1 MSDLEYNEYK
11 VIKLESSF
19 FIPKEFFLLV
29 ILALKKT
36 FTEEKIPSIGEACFN
51 EIYNAYDIDDIDDIF
66 ISFRMDLIFDEG
78 KNIKD
83 IYFRDLISPS
93 LLENLF
99 GSIAPFVR
107 EGSYIVVAK
116 ESDYSCSDRYYFNG
130 KECIRQVPQTIWRDT
145 YTC

>member
-1 MSDLEYNEYK
+1 MSDLKYNEYK
-11 VIKLESSF
+11 VINLESSF

-36 FTEEKIPSIGEACFN
+36 FFDKIH
-51 EIYNAYDIDDIDDIF
+51 NAYDIDDIYDIF
-66 ISFRMDLIFDEG
+66 ISFGLDLIFDEG

-83 IYFRDLISPS
+83 IYFRDSIKPY
-93 LLENLF
+93 LLEDLL
-99 GSIAPFVR
+99 GSIAPFVK

-130 KECIRQVPQTIWRDT
+130 KKCIRQAPQTIWQDT